1 MAKLLIVGD
10 SFAAEPPK
18 GDDFKPWF
26 RQAGEL
32 LDLEV
37 ENYAM
42 IGVSQDWCFWNWYRA
57 RRIGSKATLQRNSI

>member
-18 GDDFKPWF
+18 GDEYKPWF
-26 RQAGEL
+26 KQAGEL
-32 LDLEV
+32 LDLEI

-42 IGVSQDWCFWNWYRA
+42 IGVSQDWCFWKRQNGA
-57 RRIGSKATLQRNSI
+57 DPMTCMVGHEL